1 MVSSTDEHRSTGLHQ
16 AAVVAAPLLLIL
28 AAVVVATTG
37 DSWAV
42 RMILSVVA
50 IDVSVRLF
58 RWGRGIRS

>member
-1 MVSSTDEHRSTGLHQ
+1 MVSSEGEHRSGLHQ

-42 RMILSVVA
+42 RMILSVLA

-58 RWGRGIRS
+58 RWGRGIRT

>member
-1 MVSSTDEHRSTGLHQ
+1 MVSSEGEYRSGLHQ

-42 RMILSVVA
+42 RMILSVLA

-58 RWGRGIRS
+58 RWGRGIRT

>member
-1 MVSSTDEHRSTGLHQ
+1 MAEGSEHSRSGFHQ
-16 AAVVAAPLLLIL
+16 AAVIAAPLIL
-28 AAVVVATTG
+28 VLAVVVVATTG

-58 RWGRGIRS
+58 RWGRGIRT

>member
-1 MVSSTDEHRSTGLHQ
+1 MAAVSGQSQSTLHQ
-16 AAVVAAPLLLIL
+16 TAVVGAPLLLIL